1 MDMWL
6 VKHIACVQFLQFY
19 LICCDNER
27 PRFLLGHKK
36 AFWVELRFI
45 HKSWFV
51 VKQLKPRLSSWSSKF
66 STVRLSF
73 CSQNIHIFL
82 SYQFSEV
89 VADRSWSH
97 VVRVAVGLAE
107 NNLSPRDL
115 YLLSKQPLDQS
126 FRSIWCRHSSLD
138 DLIVSNSN

>member
-1 MDMWL
+1 MWL
-6 VKHIACVQFLQFY
+6 VKHVACVQFVQFH
-19 LICCDNER
+19 LICPDNER
-27 PRFLLGHKK
+27 SRFLLGHKK
-36 AFWVELRFI
+36 TLWVELRFI

-51 VKQLKPRLSSWSSKF
+51 VKQLKSRLSSRSF
-66 STVRLSF
+66 TFLTARLSF

-89 VADRSWSH
+89 VVELSWSH

-107 NNLSPRDL
+107 NNLSPGDL

-126 FRSIWCRHSSLD
+126 FRSIWCRHSSLH